1 MSDKAE
7 AINCVWESKN
17 GSNQGMNRSGRT
29 ALVWS
34 GMRRTEWQIHL
45 RIQASFHQCDP
56 DRSSRGQRG
65 SGFFNADDFSSKWM
79 LTMLFLSFPIKN
91 KPQMRRFTVKIY
103 LHSTC
108 PMNTSASKPLPL
120 MVWCCAVA
128 EKHNWLWN
136 LGTLFWNIVNN
147 VFWSILKSVRI
158 WHPSSKA
165 PPSKP
170 LPRCHRG
177 WFWHVN
183 ISHRRPAVNTVL

>member
-91 KPQMRRFTVKIY
+91 EPQMRRFTVKIY
-103 LHSTC
+103 LHSNEYVSITPQSPC
-108 PMNTSASKPLPL
+108 LWWFGVAQWQKNTTDF
-120 MVWCCAVA
+120 
-128 EKHNWLWN
+128 
-136 LGTLFWNIVNN
+136 GTLVHSIEILWTMSFDLFWKVS
-147 VFWSILKSVRI
+147 VFDI
-158 WHPSSKA
+158 
-165 PPSKP
+165 
-170 LPRCHRG
+170 
-177 WFWHVN
+177 
-183 ISHRRPAVNTVL
+183 PAVRLHLPNRCPDVTVGDSGM